1 MVRIAAIGDNDVDCY
16 LSTGQMYPGGNCLN
30 VAVMAQRLGADA
42 AYIGAVSD
50 DAAGRLIQEVLA
62 HEKVS
67 SEHLRIEEGMTAYCV
82 IDHKDSDRI
91 FVTYDLG
98 VSHFTPSQADID
110 YLEQF
115 DAAHIGHTSGLDE
128 YVSEFANKTKISY
141 DFSTR
146 ATDALIAKMAP
157 FIWLATVSAGD
168 LDEAETKDIMD
179 KIQHHGAEWVM
190 ATRGSEGAWLRHGD
204 KTWSVK
210 PVQVEAVDT
219 LGAGD
224 TMITR
229 VLIGLLK
236 GEDPQFTLTEAAFAA
251 AQTCAYYGAIGH
263 GKVIDIPV
271 SLADIKPVIA

>member
-42 AYIGAVSD
+42 AYIGAVSN

-62 HEKVS
+62 QEKVS
-67 SEHLRIEEGMTAYCV
+67 SERLRIEEGMTAYCV

-98 VSHFTPSQADID
+98 VSHFTPSHADIE
-110 YLEQF
+110 YLAQF
-115 DAAHIGHTSGLDE
+115 DAAHIGHTSGLDQ
-128 YVSEFANKTKISY
+128 YVPEFAGKTKISY

-146 ATDALIAKMAP
+146 ATDTLIEKMAP

-168 LDEAETKDIMD
+168 LNEDQAKELMD
-179 KIQHHGAEWVM
+179 KIQSHGAKWIM
-190 ATRGSEGAWLRHGD
+190 ATRGSEGALLRHGD
-204 KTWSVK
+204 TIWQVK
-210 PVQVEAVDT
+210 PVEVKAVDT

-229 VLIGLLK
+229 LLIGLLT
-236 GEDPQFTLTEAAFAA
+236 GEDPQLTLKEAAFAA
-251 AQTCAYYGAIGH
+251 AQTCTYYGAIGH
-263 GKVIDIPV
+263 GTPIDIPV
-271 SLADIKPVIA
+271 SLTDIQLAMT